1 MAHHVCPWWLGYW
14 LLNPLRRL
22 REDPAAMLAPWVREG
37 MTVLEPGCGMGF
49 FTLEIARR
57 AGAGG
62 RVVAVDVQ
70 ERMLRRLRA
79 RAARAGVADRID
91 ARLTG
96 GGSLGLDDLA
106 GRVDLTLAIHVV
118 HEVPDAAA
126 FFAAIH
132 AASRPG
138 ATLVVIEPAHH
149 VSEAEMD
156 GEMAAASAAGFA
168 LVRRPLPGRPLSA
181 ELVRP

>member
-14 LLNPLRRL
+14 LVNPLRRL

-57 AGAGG
+57 VGASG

-79 RAARAGVADRID
+79 RARRAGVADRID
-91 ARLTG
+91 GRLTDG
-96 GGSLGLDDLA
+96 AGLGIGDLLE
-106 GRVDLTLAIHVV
+106 RVDLCVAIHVV
-118 HEVPDAAA
+118 HEVPDTAA
-126 FFAAIH
+126 FFAEVH
-132 AASRPG
+132 AACRPG
-138 ATLVVIEPAHH
+138 ATVVVIEPAGH
-149 VSEAEMD
+149 VTPAELD
-156 GEMAAASAAGFA
+156 GQLAAAATAGFA
-168 LVRRPLPGRPLSA
+168 LVRRPLPGRQNSA
-181 ELVRP
+181 ELVRR